1 MQLSGESI
9 FKIACKIL
17 KWKYDQYIAETEET
31 NDGGAE
37 WWSGEQQ
44 EIRTESNKGPVTTNS
59 CRPL

>member
-1 MQLSGESI
+1 MFHTER
-9 FKIACKIL
+9 KNL

-44 EIRTESNKGPVTTNS
+44 EIRSESNKGPVTTDS
-59 CRPL
+59 YRPL